1 MALKAGRPT
10 GRTEQRVEQ
19 MKVKLAVDDREM
31 RLNVRMPR
39 NEYRK
44 LKQFAFE
51 KDMNISNVVRKA
63 LSEYMSK

>member
-10 GRTEQRVEQ
+10 GRTEQRVEK
-19 MKVKLAVDDREM
+19 MKAKLIVDDREM

-51 KDMNISNVVRKA
+51 QDMNVSDVVRKA
-63 LSEYMSK
+63 LREYMSK

>member
-1 MALKAGRPT
+1 MVLKAGRPT
-10 GRTEQRVEQ
+10 GRTEQRIEQ
-19 MKVKLAVDDREM
+19 MKAKLSADDIEM

-44 LKQFAFE
+44 LKKFAFE
-51 KDMNISNVVRKA
+51 EDMSISDVVRKA

>member
-10 GRTEQRVEQ
+10 GRTEQRIEQ
-19 MKVKLAVDDREM
+19 MKVKLSVDDIEM

-44 LKQFAFE
+44 LKKFAFE
-51 KDMNISNVVRKA
+51 QDMSISDVVRKA